1 MRKLAITFYR
11 KVTNM
16 HKEFFDQID
25 GHYKGYSPGNTKIFY
40 SENRIIYKVYP
51 FDIILDRPKIERK
64 EKVKE
69 TSCQQRRINLQ
80 NKKIELLGLG
90 MCNKWQ
96 YFFTGTLDPK
106 KFSTDFDTVS
116 KMISREFKKMRQRNK
131 SVEYCFIL
139 EKFKKGDYHAH
150 GFINIPD
157 EFINHYP
164 GAYVR
169 DDGSI
174 IKPSKSKFIQWTIK
188 QCYYSLGLNVISP
201 IQSINDVADY
211 CRKYII
217 KDPARGKKDSKS
229 IFKSHG
235 LKSFDVQYGNYIGD
249 VDVRSD
255 GFCELMAGDQ
265 SLESV
270 QHYKKFYDGEIF
282 TIDIKLL

>member
-1 MRKLAITFYR
+1 
-11 KVTNM
+11 M
-16 HKEFFDQID
+16 HKEIYDQID
-25 GHYKGYSPGNTKIFY
+25 GHYKGYSPGNTKIFF

-51 FDIILDRPKIERK
+51 FDIILDRPKQERK
-64 EKVKE
+64 EREKE
-69 TSCQQRRINLQ
+69 TSAAQANLNLQ

-90 MCNKWQ
+90 MCNRWQ
-96 YFFTGTLDPK
+96 YFFTGTLDPQIY
-106 KFSTDFDTVS
+106 STDFDTVS
-116 KMISREFKKMRQRNK
+116 KKISYEFRKMRALDK

-150 GFINIPD
+150 GFVNLPD
-157 EFINHYP
+157 NFVIHHEPVYIRP
-164 GAYVR
+164 
-169 DDGSI
+169 DGSK
-174 IKPSKSKFIQWTIK
+174 IKPSKSKFIQWGID
-188 QCYYSLGLNVISP
+188 QRRYSLGLNVISP
-201 IQSINDVADY
+201 IMSINDVADY

-217 KDPARGKKDSKS
+217 KDPARGSKDSKS

-249 VDVRSD
+249 IDVRSD

-270 QHYKKFYDGEIF
+270 QHYKKFYDGDIF